1 MANFT
6 EETISVAGSNLQ
18 VFKGGTGD
26 PLLVLHG
33 AGGNSGPAA
42 TPRRWRRSSPSTC
55 RRTPA
60 TARATAPNG

>member
-18 VFKGGTGD
+18 VYKGGSGD

-33 AGGNSGPAA
+33 AGGNAG
-42 TPRRWRRSSPSTC
+42 PRRYAHALAERSPSISPLI
-55 RRTPA
+55 PA
-60 TARATAPNG
+60 TARVTAPGG